1 MKMLLFNNALNER
14 GGAERVML
22 KIAQHYRAP
31 VYVHRYDQSGTFPE
45 FNEVDV
51 RVIGKRSAR
60 SGKAAAAIRYGT
72 SFYNMKVHDD
82 YDLINAH
89 MSPSEWIR
97 NRNPRVLWYCHTPPR
112 IVYEDSIS
120 KLKRRSLG
128 ARIAYAPL
136 SFAYKRIENG
146 IVARLEGIAANSA
159 NTQSRIHRY
168 LNAESEVIN
177 PCIDP
182 KGFKDAGDDRFFL
195 YPSRIA
201 EEKRQD
207 YAIRAFKRFAEKRK
221 GYKLVIAGSL
231 SSRHE
236 EFRRYYNKIKSGAGR
251 DVKFITNPEDHELK
265 ELYSKCTAVLYPPI
279 NEDFGIVPLEAM
291 ASRKPVIAVNEG
303 GPKETIRDGE
313 TGFLVESEQDMAEH
327 MLYIVRHGQEAEAMG
342 RTARRTI
349 EKEYTWDRFFNKFDR
364 LAREVAK
371 SEAKSKNK
379 A

>member
-14 GGAERVML
+14 GGAERGML

-31 VYVHRYDQSGTFPE
+31 IYVNRYDQSGTFPG
-45 FNEVDV
+45 FNGVDV
-51 RVIGKRSAR
+51 RVIGKRTAMP
-60 SGKAAAAIRYGT
+60 GKAAAAIRYGT

-82 YDLINAH
+82 YDIINAH

-97 NRNPRVLWYCHTPPR
+97 NRNPRVLWYCHTLPR
-112 IVYEDSIS
+112 ILYDDSIA
-120 KLKRRSLG
+120 KIKRRSIG

-136 SFAYKRIENG
+136 SFAYRTIEKG

-159 NTQSRIHRY
+159 NTQSVIRRH
-168 LNAESEVIN
+168 LNADSEVIN

-182 KGFKDAGDDRFFL
+182 NWFKDAGDDKFFL

-207 YAIRAFKRFAEKRK
+207 YAIRAFKRFAEARK

-231 SSRHE
+231 SGRHE
-236 EFRRYYNKIKSGAGR
+236 EFRRYYDKIRSGAGR
-251 DVKFITNPEDHELK
+251 DVRFITNPEDHELK
-265 ELYSKCTAVLYPPI
+265 ELYSRCTAVLYPPI

-303 GPKETIRDGE
+303 GPKETVKDGR
-313 TGFLVESEQDMAEH
+313 TGFLVGSEQEMAER
-327 MLYIVRHGQEAEAMG
+327 MLYIVRHGHEAEAMG
-342 RTARRTI
+342 RAARRAV
-349 EKEYTWDRFFNKFDR
+349 EKEYTWDIFFNKFER
-364 LAREVAK
+364 LARKVIK
-371 SEAKSKNK
+371 S
-379 A
+379 